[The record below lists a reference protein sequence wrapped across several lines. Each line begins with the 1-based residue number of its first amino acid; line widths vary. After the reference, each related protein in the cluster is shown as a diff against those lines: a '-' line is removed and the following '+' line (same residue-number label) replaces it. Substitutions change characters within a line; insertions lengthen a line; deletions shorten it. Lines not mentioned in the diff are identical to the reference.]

1 MTISISRILLCGVQG
16 MVVFHSIEGW
26 IDVPLHLIACQGRLV
41 LIVMSLQYVAG
52 SLTVLQARVIKIDY
66 SAVLLEW
73 DHFEHHDPR
82 TLLGYVVYYIEAPYQ
97 NLTVYD
103 GRDACGGD
111 GWHVEDMAA
120 NMNNAILTWLKP
132 YTQYAYYVKT
142 YTIATER
149 SGAQSPIQYFRTLP
163 SCEYCT

>member
-1 MTISISRILLCGVQG
+1 
-16 MVVFHSIEGW
+16 MVLVHSIKGW
-26 IDVPLHLIACQGRLV
+26 IDAPLHLIVCQGRLV
-41 LIVMSLQYVAG
+41 PIVMSLQYVAG
-52 SLTVLQARVIKIDY
+52 NLTNLHARVIKVDN

-73 DHFEHHDPR
+73 EHFEHHDPR

-97 NLTVYD
+97 NLTLYD

-120 NMNNAILTWLKP
+120 NMNTTILTWLKP

-142 YTIATER
+142 YSIATER
-149 SGAQSPIQYFRTLP
+149 SGAQSSIQYFRTLP